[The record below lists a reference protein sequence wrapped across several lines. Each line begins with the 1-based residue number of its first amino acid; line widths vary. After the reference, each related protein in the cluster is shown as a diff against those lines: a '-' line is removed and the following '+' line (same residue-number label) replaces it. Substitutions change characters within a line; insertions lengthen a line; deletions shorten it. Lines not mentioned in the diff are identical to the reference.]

1 MKGLRLGLTT
11 APETFAERW
20 ITKMEKGLFKTVLA
34 GVLALSVGCSFC
46 ACKDKKTGGS
56 DASDTE
62 KYGRTYPIETNETLS
77 YWGSFP
83 LPSGETREFS
93 EMPLA
98 KQLEKETGV
107 KIKYIYPTGSYDES
121 FNLLLASGD
130 LPDLVSF
137 NWMRYPGGPGKA
149 IEDGHIIPIKKY
161 VDKYCPDFNAALD
174 KYDGHKF
181 FSTDDGELYEFPMI
195 YNGGSSKSAGMML
208 RKDWLDEL
216 KLEVPETID
225 EWEAV
230 LRAFKKKGVKAP
242 LAVIDQA
249 FEEGWFTGAFGIRL
263 GYFLEDGK
271 VKNGYMEKGYKEF
284 ITLMNRWYE
293 EGLLDANYATTD
305 ISTIMTEMLNGTS
318 GATFGGQ
325 GGTMGAL
332 LSADHDGTYE
342 LTATPFPVL
351 KKGTKA
357 AVAKGSPLASSQTT
371 NGVAITTACG
381 DVELAAK
388 YLNYGY
394 SEKGALTYGFGI
406 EGVTYNMVDGYPT
419 YTDLITKSAEGKSM
433 RTMLDTYTNSASC
446 GGPFIQDFR
455 YLQQYAQTQA
465 QREALDIWSNL
476 GDGESYD
483 LPPLFFDGNETRV
496 VSSKQ
501 NSVHTYQKEMLS
513 KFIIGKE
520 PVENFDKY
528 IETMKSMGA
537 DELIDAYQSAY
548 ERYQKR

>member
-1 MKGLRLGLTT
+1 M
-11 APETFAERW
+11 
-20 ITKMEKGLFKTVLA
+20 
-34 GVLALSVGCSFC
+34 
-46 ACKDKKTGGS
+46 
-56 DASDTE
+56 
-62 KYGRTYPIETNETLS
+62 
-77 YWGSFP
+77 
-83 LPSGETREFS
+83 
-93 EMPLA
+93 
-98 KQLEKETGV
+98 
-107 KIKYIYPTGSYDES
+107 
-121 FNLLLASGD
+121 
-130 LPDLVSF
+130 
-137 NWMRYPGGPGKA
+137 
-149 IEDGHIIPIKKY
+149 
-161 VDKYCPDFNAALD
+161 
-174 KYDGHKF
+174 
-181 FSTDDGELYEFPMI
+181 
-195 YNGGSSKSAGMML
+195 
-208 RKDWLDEL
+208 
-216 KLEVPETID
+216 
-225 EWEAV
+225 
-230 LRAFKKKGVKAP
+230 
-242 LAVIDQA
+242 
-249 FEEGWFTGAFGIRL
+249 
-263 GYFLEDGK
+263 
-271 VKNGYMEKGYKEF
+271 
-284 ITLMNRWYE
+284 
-293 EGLLDANYATTD
+293 
-305 ISTIMTEMLNGTS
+305 
-318 GATFGGQ
+318 
-325 GGTMGAL
+325 
-332 LSADHDGTYE
+332 
-342 LTATPFPVL
+342 

-371 NGVAITTACG
+371 NGVAITTACE